1 MAVLSWTIRTPRMV
15 MVLTWTR
22 QAPQM
27 VMVFTWTR
35 RAPGMVT
42 RMVHA
47 GVVIVIMVV
56 DRRVHGRS
64 RIRRRNV
71 AEEVPWIIH
80 CCFRN
85 VCDRKRSL
93 PGWCMPR

>member
-1 MAVLSWTIRTPRMV
+1 MTVLSSTIRTPRMV

-35 RAPGMVT
+35 RAM

-71 AEEVPWIIH
+71 AEEVPW
-80 CCFRN
+80 N
-85 VCDRKRSL
+85 YN
-93 PGWCMPR
+93 